1 MSAAAA
7 KPRTAAQQPA
17 RPNFKRDWG
26 KALVALRKLLND
38 KEDTTQVFEI
48 MRSLSGRS
56 GPDGYERLLTTPN
69 GGRLAYERVEL
80 VQRLMDRPWV
90 ESFAPGT
97 VGAAYADFTARENL
111 SAEGLAEESRKGVAA
126 GAADMPHPYAWF
138 GRRIR
143 DSHDLWHILTGY
155 GRDGLGEACLVA
167 FSFAQTRS
175 LGWAF
180 MAAGIMARSG
190 GTGLPVRRAIL
201 EGYMRGRNAAWL
213 PGEDYEAL
221 MAEPLEAARAR
232 LGITVPKIYESIP
245 AHYRD
250 NKASGAKSAQ
260 PSGELQ
266 AA

>member
-1 MSAAAA
+1 MTAVTAA
-7 KPRTAAQQPA
+7 PRTAAQKPA
-17 RPNFKRDWG
+17 RANYKRDWG
-26 KALVALRKLLND
+26 KALGALRRLLND

-48 MRSLSGRS
+48 MRSLAGRS

-97 VGAAYADFTARENL
+97 VGAAYAEFTARENL
-111 SAEGLAEESRKGVAA
+111 SAEGLAEESRKGMAA
-126 GAADMPHPYAWF
+126 GAVDLPHPYAWY

-180 MAAGIMARSG
+180 IAGGIVLRSG

-201 EGYMRGRNAAWL
+201 EGYRRGRAAAWL

-221 MAEPLEAARAR
+221 MAEPLDAARAR
-232 LGITVPKIYESIP
+232 LGLTPPKTYESIP
-245 AHYRD
+245 AQYRD
-250 NKASGAKSAQ
+250 TKASGAKSAQ
-260 PSGELQ
+260 PHGELQ